1 MRRLQNKPL
10 KRQSNTVTQY
20 DEAVYVAAMKRF
32 QIETRGMLPDS
43 DEVKLIRNKIY
54 EEMRLDKYMKER
66 RAREQHQGQTII
78 SDMAVTADFS
88 SFYNLLIV
96 VPEEP
101 ECYEVLAIMN
111 YFGFP
116 CEVEEDNAFGHS
128 KKDMGFGKNC
138 RYPCLVIDSSS
149 ESMPSTELSEKD
161 SILPYL
167 FNAGLIGNYK
177 NHSPWEK
184 SGLEFIED

>member
-66 RAREQHQGQTII
+66 RAREQHQG
-78 SDMAVTADFS
+78 
-88 SFYNLLIV
+88 
-96 VPEEP
+96 
-101 ECYEVLAIMN
+101 
-111 YFGFP
+111 
-116 CEVEEDNAFGHS
+116 
-128 KKDMGFGKNC
+128 
-138 RYPCLVIDSSS
+138 
-149 ESMPSTELSEKD
+149 
-161 SILPYL
+161 
-167 FNAGLIGNYK
+167 
-177 NHSPWEK
+177 
-184 SGLEFIED
+184 